1 MQSLLRGNRKD
12 NTEKTRSEG
21 TLVEQVSLR
30 FELEDPLVML
40 CHAPQYTSTLLGIK
54 CHLSHQQKEA
64 CGLIEH
70 KALKYVLWRT

>member
-1 MQSLLRGNRKD
+1 MPAFAMQSMLRGNRKD

-40 CHAPQYTSTLLGIK
+40 CHASQYNSTLPYPSWGKML
-54 CHLSHQQKEA
+54 L
-64 CGLIEH
+64 
-70 KALKYVLWRT
+70 TT